1 MWQRGKCAT
10 EDRKCFCV
18 NRNLRKQGRRG
29 ERRRKQQQQK
39 SQDVCRDKPLVNLI
53 SNQINVSV
61 LAVLL
66 REEPKIDIYKYQ
78 RERGGDFNLNF
89 DWDFKQMDLFLLY
102 RSFFSYLCCFF
113 FCYVLAVP
121 PLFSS
126 SLVTR
131 WFPIHLIFEPSRRR
145 EGWNSIW
152 ILPSSGRISTI
163 LFQLRAI
170 LLQSRFV
177 MPGGKENRFAGR
189 RRWARTRP
197 L

>member
-113 FCYVLAVP
+113 FVMFLLFL
-121 PLFSS
+121 LFSHHP
-126 SLVTR
+126 SL
-131 WFPIHLIFEPSRRR
+131 LGDSQ
-145 EGWNSIW
+145 SIW
-152 ILPSSGRISTI
+152 SLNQAGEGRAGIPSE
-163 LFQLRAI
+163 FYPA
-170 LLQSRFV
+170 V
-177 MPGGKENRFAGR
+177 AE
-189 RRWARTRP
+189 
-197 L
+197 